1 MKKNIFVLILLFI
14 EIIITISFII
24 TWLNYFYFW
33 EISSYAFTWFW
44 VKGLLGIILFIY
56 EINNSKIKFKIFFL
70 GYLVFP
76 MILSVEEFIRIIK
89 MCMDPFYEL
98 PNEILRS
105 LSIIIGFPLWIIYL
119 LQERYKINKFLI
131 GFSSILT
138 PIMVFIVLLIA
149 RSM

>member
-24 TWLNYFYFW
+24 MWVNFHYLW

-44 VKGLLGIILFIY
+44 VKGLLGIILFIF
-56 EINNSKIKFKIFFL
+56 EINNSKINFKISFL
-70 GYLVFP
+70 VYLVFP

-89 MCMDPFYEL
+89 MCMEPFYEL

-105 LSIIIGFPLWIIYL
+105 LSIIIGFPLWIICL

-138 PIMVFIVLLIA
+138 PIMIFIVFFIA
-149 RSM
+149 SGM

>member
-24 TWLNYFYFW
+24 MWVNFHYLW

-44 VKGLLGIILFIY
+44 VKGLLGIILFIF
-56 EINNSKIKFKIFFL
+56 EIINSKINFKISFL
-70 GYLVFP
+70 VYLVFP

-89 MCMDPFYEL
+89 MCMEPFYEL

-105 LSIIIGFPLWIIYL
+105 LSIIIGFPLWIICL

-138 PIMVFIVLLIA
+138 PIMIFIVFLIA
-149 RSM
+149 SGM